1 MKAFAILYKHAGV
14 IHPCVPGGWTACPN
28 ENWSKLCVS
37 LDIDELLSTV
47 KGDTAD
53 PERGVGFFLYEFE
66 VEVDEK

>member
-1 MKAFAILYKHAGV
+1 MKAFAILYESTGG
-14 IHPCVPGGWTACPN
+14 IHPCVPGGWTAYPN

-37 LDIDELLSTV
+37 LDKDQLLATV
-47 KGDTAD
+47 KGGTAD